1 MVVSSM
7 DTLSTQSN
15 SSPIGQSSR
24 ISPARSRM
32 IASILARLGPAT
44 IGLTVLRCTSC
55 LGGSMAMNIGSVKSS
70 AGSGSTMV
78 GSEENT
84 SWLVSTAMMSLN
96 LVTDQ

>member
-7 DTLSTQSN
+7 ETLSTQSN

-24 ISPARSRM
+24 MAAARSRM
-32 IASILARLGPAT
+32 MGSSRARFGPAT
-44 IGLTVLRCTSC
+44 MGLTVLRWASC
-55 LGGSMAMNIGSVKSS
+55 FGGSMAMNIGSVKSS
-70 AGSGSTMV
+70 AGSGSTMA

-84 SWLVSTAMMSLN
+84 SWFVSMAMMSLN